1 MNTIQEIF
9 SNDIIKELKETYII
23 DNEIK
28 SKALIKNLYLI
39 NFRNFIMYINNIF
52 WKIILEKY
60 FIVY

>member
-52 WKIILEKY
+52 WKIILEK
-60 FIVY
+60 